1 MKAVL
6 VPVEIHDSLPSI
18 LQAALLFGRRFGSL
32 VEGFALRPVIT
43 EFVPV
48 DMVGGLTW
56 TQNDLVDQ
64 TEAARAQETFETFMR
79 EHQLPMA
86 GGPNWNKDQAPPSPD
101 PQGGLAYRWL
111 ATASAGDAML
121 GEHGRVFDVTVV
133 GRPVSGQIAPRM
145 STLEAAL
152 FESGRPILIAPPTP
166 PRTLG
171 ETIVIAW
178 NGSTETAR
186 AVSFAIPLLLRAE
199 KVTVLTVQSAKV
211 PGPTGE
217 QIARTL
223 RINGVPAQALDVDDE
238 GRSPGEAIRINAEDL
253 GADLLVKGA
262 YTQSRLRQMIFGGP
276 TRYLLEHATVPMLM
290 AH

>member
-1 MKAVL
+1 MRAIL
-6 VPVEIHDSLPSI
+6 VPVEAHSCLRSV
-18 LQAALLFGRRFGSL
+18 LETALLLGQSL
-32 VEGFALRPVIT
+32 SSYIEGFALGPAIPNVYAVDVAVISLPILDERERAEMAADARQRFESFMQAHHVT
-43 EFVPV
+43 ERFGEPN
-48 DMVGGLTW
+48 GLSFGW
-56 TQNDLVDQ
+56 
-64 TEAARAQETFETFMR
+64 
-79 EHQLPMA
+79 H
-86 GGPNWNKDQAPPSPD
+86 
-101 PQGGLAYRWL
+101 
-111 ATASAGDAML
+111 GDAL
-121 GEHGRVFDVTVV
+121 QGDPYVGDYGRAFDAVVV
-133 GRPVSGQIAPRM
+133 GRPSSGDAGPRRA
-145 STLEAAL
+145 TLEEAL
-152 FESGRPILIAPPTP
+152 FNSGRAVLVAPPLPTSSM
-166 PRTLG
+166 RRSV
-171 ETIVIAW
+171 VIAW

-186 AVSFAIPLLLRAE
+186 AISFAMPLLLGAE
-199 KVTVLTVQSAKV
+199 KVTILTVQSATV